1 MERRNLKKML
11 HSTSPVQ
18 MKTSNEASWSNII
31 ESLFNFQKIAP
42 PRTNYK
48 TKELDGA
55 SYHIFISYIYKYTKN
70 ILKTKILINFFWSS
84 STNFAITTITTR
96 LDIIFCMGL

>member
-42 PRTNYK
+42 PRTIYGNQRNSMML
-48 TKELDGA
+48 TQ
-55 SYHIFISYIYKYTKN
+55 IFILTVQIYKKFFKN
-70 ILKTKILINFFWSS
+70 KN
-84 STNFAITTITTR
+84 
-96 LDIIFCMGL
+96 

>member
-1 MERRNLKKML
+1 ML

-55 SYHIFISYIYKYTKN
+55 YYQIFIIYNTNIQKFFEKQKLKY
-70 ILKTKILINFFWSS
+70 NFY
-84 STNFAITTITTR
+84 
-96 LDIIFCMGL
+96 